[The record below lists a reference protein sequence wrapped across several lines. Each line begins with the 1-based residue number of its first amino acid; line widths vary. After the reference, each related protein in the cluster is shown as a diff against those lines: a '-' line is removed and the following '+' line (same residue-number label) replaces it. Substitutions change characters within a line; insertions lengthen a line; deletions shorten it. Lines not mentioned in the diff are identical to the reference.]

1 MGFIKPNNNSGG
13 SGGGLTPQELSRLN
27 NAYTHSKSEH
37 APTTAEQNVQPDWN
51 ETDTTSDAYIKN
63 KPDLSQIGSGGNIP
77 SVTQIEPQELDMPKV
92 FFYGNALPTTKDNV
106 NLTIDY
112 ISNTTKFSSFVK
124 LKCQGTS
131 SMSYAKKNFTVTMFS
146 DEARTTKLK
155 KDFKGWGAQSKF
167 CLKANYVDTTHTRNI
182 SGARIAYDM
191 VASRPDSEFKQQ
203 LLQCPRNGAVDG
215 FPIKLY
221 FNGEFYG
228 IYTWNIPK
236 DTWMFNMDKSNPN
249 HIVLCAEKNTD
260 GNSSAINSCQFR
272 QLWTNGDGQDWSVE
286 VGTMSEDLR
295 TKFNRVI
302 AFVMNATDQE
312 FHDNIGEYFDLYSLL
327 DYYCFSYLTCH
338 LDGLAKNMLMV
349 TYDGVHWGASLYDMD
364 SIYGVSWNGASYVAT
379 NYQCPEQYQEQFSL
393 LWQRI
398 ERCFGTELYA
408 RYLELRQGALS
419 LSNIIKHV
427 EEIYDV
433 IPDRVFTDEK
443 AKWTS
448 LPNVSSNTM
457 TRFRNYMRDRAVYVD
472 TQMEE
477 IGTPQSSVEC
487 TGISLD
493 KTELRLGKVAG
504 GAIDDSN
511 KNYLENATWELG
523 TLNGDDTSYSITDS
537 TSDYRCQ
544 LTNLPV
550 GTYTLHH
557 DTYTY
562 KKIGLKNN
570 GQPLIGTSARG
581 NVKTDDITFNIT
593 NPNTTVDISVF
604 PNGVTPS
611 GVTLTRTDIS
621 NIQEYS
627 LNYGTA
633 GSPTWG
639 SRVNPD
645 YLVVEFAVGSKT
657 NVDRTKLVNICIG
670 DDIYHISH
678 TTPTSSDIA
687 IILNTLSNKCLSSE
701 YANVIYVCIALPKS
715 KYGSTLDEFKTYCSS
730 NGISN
735 IYINKDIQSATNLLD
750 GAEWLDGQLNTANG
764 VILTGNDKYTKI
776 NVNTPGKYTLSST
789 MGYTYKKVIMYSID
803 DIFMYSIGDSNDTDD
818 ITLNI
823 LEPCIIRISA
833 YPNNLDWDS
842 TALSF
847 IGVNFNEAITNKD
860 VTHTLTTS
868 DINVRHVGS
877 QYVFTELYLD
887 REYGD
892 MAIGKYD
899 GNNYK
904 LLYKSAMTG
913 NDTGIQALINMNNLG
928 YTYYGSWNNKSFLYV
943 ALPIAYGTTADEIL
957 SNMTSTTITINSTDE
972 LAKLEST
979 GGTTSE
985 KLSAQLTATVTPTN
999 CTQPVVWSVNPTGI
1013 VTVNNGL
1020 VTAVANGQA
1029 TVTATCG
1036 SQSDTCAVTVSGMSS
1051 GDTDTTLLY
1060 SLPEETVFNGT
1071 STYIDTG
1078 VALLSTDQDFTIA
1091 LDVTAT
1097 NAQTDSNATLL
1108 HCMHEESPYPG
1119 LSMMTSSNTNG
1130 FYIPKGNNSSQIGNS
1145 PLLINSSTR
1154 TKVIITKKG
1163 TTLSAYSSNGI
1174 TGTSNYTYRQV
1185 SENLLI
1191 GAYQTAS
1198 GVKGRYFLG
1207 TVHDFKIYNKA
1218 FTSEEKDAYLDTNTG
1233 GSGGNT
1239 GIYATAEYAI
1249 TEPRTFNGTSDYI
1262 DTNIKLFDTAKTFTI
1277 FIDYASNTPTPSNQ
1291 ATILHCLHET
1301 SPYRGL
1307 CIMETSKDTDEYF
1320 IGGLNQ
1326 NQSNYPSSGKYVISF
1341 VNGVINN
1348 IVTVDN
1354 SGNLVYSATDI
1365 GANNPYVQISENLLI
1380 GCYQDA
1386 SGTKGRYWSG
1396 TINKFGVWYK
1406 QLTEAEINQV
1416 FGKSGGGTESGTN
1429 SNLVFQIDS
1438 TSMNTV
1444 DNTLTDNIAGI
1455 SATLVGNPTV
1465 SGNQIAF
1472 TANDTFN
1479 FDISSL
1485 NLTNSNRTF
1494 RIKFTPT
1501 TLDTNFTN
1509 VIGVGDGAIWN
1520 NLTTSYIKSNALIIQ
1535 HGIIDFN
1542 NNTVGSA
1549 VGNYS
1554 GNRLSTNP
1562 VTGQEYEL
1570 VISENTDGNVRYFI
1584 DGTLVQDGTT
1594 ALLEPLYISNTEGNA
1609 RFIGSYS
1616 LIEIYNGYCNDYTEF
1631 TNMVNS
1637 RNA

>member
-106 NLTIDY
+106 NLTMDY
-112 ISNTTKFSSFVK
+112 ISNTAKFSSFVK

-146 DEARTTKLK
+146 DEARATKLK

-167 CLKANYVDTTHTRNI
+167 CLKANYVDTTHTRNL

-203 LLQCPRNGAVDG
+203 LLQCPRNGLVDG

-236 DTWMFNMDKSNPN
+236 DAWMFNMDKSNPN
-249 HIVLCAEKNTD
+249 HVVLCAERNTD
-260 GNSSAINSCQFR
+260 GNANAINSCQFR

-312 FHDNIGEYFDLYSLL
+312 FHDNISEYFDLYSLL

-379 NYQCPEQYQEQFSL
+379 NYQCPEQYQEQFSR

-398 ERCFGTELYA
+398 ERCFGAELYA

-419 LSNIIKHV
+419 LSNIVKHV

-433 IPDRVFTDEK
+433 IPDRVFADEK

-448 LPNVSSNTM
+448 LPNVNTNTM

-472 TQMEE
+472 AQMLE

-487 TGISLD
+487 TGITLD
-493 KTELRLGKVAG
+493 KDTLTLGVVEG
-504 GAIDDSN
+504 GTTDDSN
-511 KNYLENATWELG
+511 KNYLENVTWELG
-523 TLNGDDTSYSITDS
+523 TLNGNTTSYSLTDS
-537 TSDYRCQ
+537 TTDYRCQ

-562 KKIGLKNN
+562 KKVGLNDN
-570 GQPLIGTSARG
+570 GIALVGTSAKG
-581 NVKTDDITFNIT
+581 APNSSDITFNIT

-611 GVTLTRTDIS
+611 GVTLTRADIS
-621 NIQEYS
+621 DVQEYAFDY
-627 LNYGTA
+627 NNA
-633 GSPTWG
+633 GSPSWAN
-639 SRVNPD
+639 SIDNN
-645 YLVVEFAVGSKT
+645 YLVVELAVGGKT
-657 NVDRTKLVNICIG
+657 NVDRDKLVNICIG
-670 DDIYHISH
+670 DDKYYISK
-678 TTPTSSDIA
+678 TASNTSRSIA
-687 IILNTLSNKCLSSE
+687 TLSNKCLSSE

-715 KYGSTLDEFKTYCSS
+715 KYGNTLDEFKAYCSN

-735 IYINKDIQSATNLLD
+735 IYINKDIQSARAVDSTTSDLGTNLLD
-750 GAEWLDGQLNTANG
+750 GAEWLDGQLNAANG
-764 VILTGNDKYTKI
+764 VILTGTDKYTKI
-776 NVNTPGKYTLSST
+776 NINTPGKYTLSST

-803 DIFMYSIGDSNDTDD
+803 DIFMYSIGDSNDTND

-833 YPNNLDWDS
+833 YPNNLEWDS
-842 TALSF
+842 TTLSF
-847 IGVNFNEAITNKD
+847 IGENFDEVITNKD
-860 VTHTLTTS
+860 VTYTLTAS
-868 DINVRHVGS
+868 DINVRYIGS
-877 QYVFTELYLD
+877 QYVFTELFLNKVYND
-887 REYGD
+887 
-892 MAIGKYD
+892 ITIVKYD

-904 LLYKSAMTG
+904 LLYKFTMAG
-913 NDTGIQALINMNNLG
+913 NDTNIQTLINMNNLG
-928 YTYYGSWNNKSFLYV
+928 YTYYGSWNNKSFLYTV
-943 ALPIAYGTTADEIL
+943 LPIAYGTTADEIL

-985 KLSAQLTATVTPTN
+985 ILSAQLTATVTPEN
-999 CTQPVVWSVNPTGI
+999 CTQPVVWSVSPEGI
-1013 VTVNNGL
+1013 VTVDNGL
-1020 VTAVANGQA
+1020 VTAVANGGA

-1036 SQSDTCAVTVSGMSS
+1036 TQSATCAVTVSGISES
-1051 GDTDTTLLY
+1051 GGGNTNNYITDSLY
-1060 SLPEETVFNGT
+1060 AYYDLTQ
-1071 STYIDTG
+1071 
-1078 VALLSTDQDFTIA
+1078 LSTEATTVEDLSGNNNTFT
-1091 LDVTAT
+1091 VTRGT
-1097 NAQTDSNATLL
+1097 LSKDNLGGLIYTKDSNV
-1108 HCMHEESPYPG
+1108 
-1119 LSMMTSSNTNG
+1119 
-1130 FYIPKGNNSSQIGNS
+1130 
-1145 PLLINSSTR
+1145 LINSNSFNPQTAEASIEY
-1154 TKVIITKKG
+1154 TFKYTGIDNCNQPNNYSNKNCGINGDNGQGYYSWIGGFGYCIFKGNTSIAQDIALPNTLVNGEYYHIVCTISDNEAKYYLNGELLGTYSHAITG
-1163 TTLSAYSSNGI
+1163 IPNNTTYYLGATSSVQQCSNQVLYSSRFYNKVLSQDEV
-1174 TGTSNYTYRQV
+1174 TQNYTY
-1185 SENLLI
+1185 EFTKLGLI
-1191 GAYQTAS
+1191 
-1198 GVKGRYFLG
+1198 
-1207 TVHDFKIYNKA
+1207 
-1218 FTSEEKDAYLDTNTG
+1218 
-1233 GSGGNT
+1233 SGG
-1239 GIYATAEYAI
+1239 
-1249 TEPRTFNGTSDYI
+1249 D
-1262 DTNIKLFDTAKTFTI
+1262 
-1277 FIDYASNTPTPSNQ
+1277 
-1291 ATILHCLHET
+1291 
-1301 SPYRGL
+1301 
-1307 CIMETSKDTDEYF
+1307 
-1320 IGGLNQ
+1320 
-1326 NQSNYPSSGKYVISF
+1326 SG
-1341 VNGVINN
+1341 
-1348 IVTVDN
+1348 
-1354 SGNLVYSATDI
+1354 
-1365 GANNPYVQISENLLI
+1365 EN
-1380 GCYQDA
+1380 A
-1386 SGTKGRYWSG
+1386 
-1396 TINKFGVWYK
+1396 
-1406 QLTEAEINQV
+1406 
-1416 FGKSGGGTESGTN
+1416 
-1429 SNLVFQIDS
+1429 NLVFQVNS
-1438 TSMNTV
+1438 TSMNTA
-1444 DNTLTDNIAGI
+1444 DNTLTDSVAGI
-1455 SATLVGNPTV
+1455 SATLTGNPTV

-1472 TANDTFN
+1472 TASDTFS

-1485 NLTNSNRTF
+1485 NLTNSNRTV

-1501 TLDTNFTN
+1501 TLDNNTRN
-1509 VIGVGDGAIWN
+1509 VIGVGINGSNWDSM
-1520 NLTTSYIKSNALIIQ
+1520 TSAYITNSKLLLQ
-1535 HGIIDFN
+1535 HGSNGFAS
-1542 NNTVGSA
+1542 NTVGGSSG
-1549 VGNYS
+1549 GNNY
-1554 GNRLSTNP
+1554 NRLPASP

-1570 VISENTDGNVRYFI
+1570 VISENINGNVRWFVN
-1584 DGTLVQDGTT
+1584 GTLVQNGTT
-1594 ALLEPLYISNTEGNA
+1594 TLFDLLCLSNTESPN

-1631 TNMVNS
+1631 TNMIN
-1637 RNA
+1637 NA